1 MSGRIPRPWYRKGKD
16 AWYVELHGR
25 KVRLGTT
32 KAEAFKRFYE
42 LQAGVEPIPTAESC
56 RWAVETLVG
65 LYLDDLRRR
74 VSPRTLYVARCYLNP
89 VLAACGRIIVRQ
101 LRRQHVEDAISK
113 HAAWNSSTRYHVT
126 CRIVAAFNWAVREGI
141 IQTNPLQ
148 GIHKPLPRSRGTRVL
163 ITPDEYARLYDAA
176 PEYLQHVLFALHETG
191 CRPCEVLTVEAKDFD
206 AELGVWVLE
215 RHKTAHETGR
225 PRIVYLTPTLVELC
239 KLLANR
245 HPTGPLFRRRS
256 GKPFPPAYYLA
267 RLVRQLRT
275 KLGIKGA
282 IPYSLR
288 HGWATDALSAGV
300 PDAHVA
306 ELLGHTGTAMLHR
319 HYNHLVAKR
328 EVLRAAFNRVR

>member
-1 MSGRIPRPWYRKGKD
+1 
-16 AWYVELHGR
+16 
-25 KVRLGTT
+25 
-32 KAEAFKRFYE
+32 
-42 LQAGVEPIPTAESC
+42 
-56 RWAVETLVG
+56 
-65 LYLDDLRRR
+65 
-74 VSPRTLYVARCYLNP
+74 
-89 VLAACGRIIVRQ
+89 
-101 LRRQHVEDAISK
+101 
-113 HAAWNSSTRYHVT
+113 
-126 CRIVAAFNWAVREGI
+126 
-141 IQTNPLQ
+141 
-148 GIHKPLPRSRGTRVL
+148 VL
-163 ITPDEYARLYDAA
+163 ITPDDYARLYDAA
-176 PEYLQHVLFALHETG
+176 PEYLRHILFALHETG

-225 PRIVYLTPTLVELC
+225 PRVIYLTPTLVELC

-245 HPTGPLFRRRS
+245 NPAGPLFRRRS

-319 HYNHLVAKR
+319 HYSHLVAKR
-328 EVLRAAFNRVR
+328 QVLRAAFNRVR